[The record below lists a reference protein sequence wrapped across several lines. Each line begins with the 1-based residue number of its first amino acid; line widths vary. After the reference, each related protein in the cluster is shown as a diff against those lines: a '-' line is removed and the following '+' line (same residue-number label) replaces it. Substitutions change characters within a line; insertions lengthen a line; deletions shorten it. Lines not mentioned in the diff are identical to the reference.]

1 VLAAEK
7 VRREE
12 RSSLSLSASGPAT
25 YSSFSPRELAP
36 EESKLVRS
44 ARRSP
49 LLSAIVVATT
59 TRLRQMERRPA
70 MAAYD
75 HVVTVGE
82 DY

>member
-1 VLAAEK
+1 
-7 VRREE
+7 
-12 RSSLSLSASGPAT
+12 
-25 YSSFSPRELAP
+25 
-36 EESKLVRS
+36 
-44 ARRSP
+44 